1 MECQRKGTMRG
12 GAQQAEPKECNAPQN
27 LEGKRTRGE
36 LDLGQ
41 SQDGDG
47 NGGVDGCLGLAFTLC
62 EPEQRC
68 VSDKAEYAGAQDKAL
83 CEHNAFGTGEQ
94 PDIDVEAKLGG
105 KKDKG
110 KERECQK
117 RVDFR
122 LTQVQERSFG
132 WTNNRVLDCSVPG
145 TRVAMAKSY

>member
-1 MECQRKGTMRG
+1 M
-12 GAQQAEPKECNAPQN
+12 
-27 LEGKRTRGE
+27 
-36 LDLGQ
+36 
-41 SQDGDG
+41 
-47 NGGVDGCLGLAFTLC
+47 AFALRV
-62 EPEQRC
+62 PEQWG
-68 VSDKAEYAGAQDKAL
+68 VSDKANHAGAQDKAL

-122 LTQVQERSFG
+122 LAQVQERSFG
-132 WTNNRVLDCSVPG
+132 WTE
-145 TRVAMAKSY
+145 

>member
-1 MECQRKGTMRG
+1 M
-12 GAQQAEPKECNAPQN
+12 
-27 LEGKRTRGE
+27 
-36 LDLGQ
+36 
-41 SQDGDG
+41 
-47 NGGVDGCLGLAFTLC
+47 GLAFALG
-62 EPEQRC
+62 EGQQRRI
-68 VSDKAEYAGAQDKAL
+68 SDKADDAGTQDKAL

-132 WTNNRVLDCSVPG
+132 WTEW
-145 TRVAMAKSY
+145 A